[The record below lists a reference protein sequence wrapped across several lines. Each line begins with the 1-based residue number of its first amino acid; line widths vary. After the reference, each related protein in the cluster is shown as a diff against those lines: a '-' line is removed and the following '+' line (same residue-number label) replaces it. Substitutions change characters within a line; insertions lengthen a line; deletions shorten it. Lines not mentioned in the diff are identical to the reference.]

1 MEVSD
6 SRVVSNSLFIYAG
19 RVINLVFNFFIFVYL
34 ANYLGESAFGRFS
47 IAITY
52 VGTFDII
59 ANFGLNQ
66 ILVRELAGGRTEKSR
81 LLGNG
86 ILLKGVITL
95 LALACALAIL
105 PFMAYPRET
114 MVVVWIIL
122 VNLIVSSKLSS
133 TRTVFESIFQAQLR
147 MAFPILCNILDN
159 LLFVLLIFL
168 AAHFFNA
175 GLTGMALIYG
185 LCNLPGTF
193 WLVGR
198 FLRTNQVSWQPQWPV
213 LRELLRESL
222 PLAFYLFFSIL
233 TTKIDVLML
242 SWMRNEAE
250 VGQYAAATRL
260 VYPLSFLSTSLTIS
274 LFLLLSKSFHERR
287 EEFDRLCRR
296 GSKYVFLIG
305 LFTSGV
311 LAFAADPI
319 IRTLYVPGYAA
330 CIPAFRLLLISLG
343 FSFLNFYFIDILISA
358 RRQKLVTG
366 VMALAFAVN
375 LLLNL
380 LLIPALG
387 IAGAG
392 YAKLGSTVT
401 AFLFLFMVLR
411 WQLKISRLLPYAR
424 IVLLTAAFL
433 LTLGLM
439 RELNLPLYLLLS
451 VVIFVLFLRA
461 FTIFTYEER
470 EKFTNLITGLLKKRS
485 RRT

>member
-1 MEVSD
+1 MEAPD
-6 SRVVSNSLFIYAG
+6 SRIVNNSLFIYAG
-19 RVINLVFNFFIFVYL
+19 RVVNLVFNFFIFVYL

-66 ILVRELAGGRTEKSR
+66 ILVRELAGGRIEKSR

-95 LALACALAIL
+95 LAVAAALVIL

-122 VNLIVSSKLSS
+122 VNLIISSKLSS

-159 LLFVLLIFL
+159 LLFALLIFL
-168 AAHFFNA
+168 AARFFNT
-175 GLTGMALIYG
+175 GLMGMALIYG
-185 LCNLPGTF
+185 VCNLPGTF
-193 WLVGR
+193 WLVVK
-198 FLRTNQVSWQPQWPV
+198 FLRTNKVAWQPQWPV

-222 PLAFYLFFSIL
+222 PLAIYLFFSIL
-233 TTKIDVLML
+233 TTKMDVLML
-242 SWMRNEAE
+242 SWMRDEAE

-274 LFLLLSKSFHERR
+274 LFPLLSQSFQDQKEK
-287 EEFDRLCRR
+287 FVQLCRR

-319 IRTLYVPGYAA
+319 IRVLYVPGYAA
-330 CIPAFRLLLISLG
+330 CIPAFRILLISLG

-358 RRQKLVTG
+358 RRQKLATG
-366 VMALAFAVN
+366 VMAIAFVVN

-380 LLIPALG
+380 FLIPSLG

-392 YAKLGSTVT
+392 YAKLGSTVA
-401 AFLFLFMVLR
+401 AFLCLFIVIR
-411 WQLKISRLLPYAR
+411 WQFKISRLLPYTR
-424 IVLLTAAFL
+424 IIPLTAAL
-433 LTLGLM
+433 ILILALIQKM
-439 RELNLPLYLLLS
+439 NLVIYLLLS
-451 VVIFVLFLRA
+451 VVIFVFFLRL
-461 FTIFTYEER
+461 FSIFTYEER
-470 EKFTNLITGLLKKRS
+470 ENFTNLTTGLLKKRS